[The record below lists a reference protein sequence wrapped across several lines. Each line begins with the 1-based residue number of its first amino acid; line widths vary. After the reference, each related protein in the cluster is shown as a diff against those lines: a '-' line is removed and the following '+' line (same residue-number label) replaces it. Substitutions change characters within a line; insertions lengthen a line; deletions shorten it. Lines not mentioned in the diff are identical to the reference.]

1 MVLDELTVA
10 SFFLIYHFAEEFAKL
25 VEHWDPANA
34 DVEIQDPSD
43 WNRNGEYGDIVDA
56 VTEAVKGADVRV
68 YRVGKDATRVEY
80 FVVGCEGS
88 GKSARLVGVRALS
101 VES

>member
-1 MVLDELTVA
+1 M
-10 SFFLIYHFAEEFAKL
+10 SSNFLLLAVEFAKL

-43 WNRNGEYGDIVDA
+43 WNRSGEYGDIVDA

-68 YRVGKDATRVEY
+68 YKVSKDATRVEY

-88 GKSARLVGVRALS
+88 GKDARLVGVRALS
-101 VES
+101 IES